1 MCQADTVCQRYSQL
15 LDSDVLQI
23 AKYSKSG
30 PIIKITAASIEYIRN
45 ISWRSFSLTTTLFC
59 SPFAAKA
66 TELYMYLPLM
76 VIKKQNLKLTGYFI
90 SLSLTPSL
98 FSSVE
103 EWKCFGQ
110 TSGAP

>member
-30 PIIKITAASIEYIRN
+30 TIIKITAASIEYIRN
-45 ISWRSFSLTTTLFC
+45 ISWKGFCRTTTLFC

-66 TELYMYLPLM
+66 TEFHIFLALN
-76 VIKKQNLKLTGYFI
+76 V
-90 SLSLTPSL
+90 
-98 FSSVE
+98 
-103 EWKCFGQ
+103 
-110 TSGAP
+110 